1 MIIRTLRLSER
12 AKEQL
17 IRLKRLTGFRNWNV
31 LCRWALCTSLS
42 DLSPV
47 SQQKIITDS
56 NVELSWAVL
65 TGEWGEVYEQLLYE
79 RCELEKV
86 EPSPEG
92 LHDLLVRHVHRGI
105 GMLGAE
111 TRDQGVNPLLQA
123 ALGDAIF

>member
-1 MIIRTLRLSER
+1 MMIRTLHLSER

-17 IRLKRLTGFRNWNV
+17 VRLKRLTGFRNWNV

-42 DLSPV
+42 DPSPV

-79 RCELEKV
+79 RCELEGV
-86 EPSPEG
+86 EPSPDGMHE
-92 LHDLLVRHVHRGI
+92 LLIRHVHRGI

-111 TRDQGVNPLLQA
+111 TRGQGVSLMLRA
-123 ALGDAIF
+123 AVGEPQ